1 MITKSKTESVYSMK
15 GTSWHQSGKLA
26 QKTIRNV
33 SLCGNLVKK
42 NDHCFISYL
51 SITLKPVLNGH
62 SKIDQTKVLRQNVS
76 LMTFES
82 IAECLEH
89 SATF

>member
-15 GTSWHQSGKLA
+15 YKLA
-26 QKTIRNV
+26 SIRKAGTETIRNV

-51 SITLKPVLNGH
+51 SITVTPVLSGH

-76 LMTFES
+76 LMTVES

-89 SATF
+89 SAIF